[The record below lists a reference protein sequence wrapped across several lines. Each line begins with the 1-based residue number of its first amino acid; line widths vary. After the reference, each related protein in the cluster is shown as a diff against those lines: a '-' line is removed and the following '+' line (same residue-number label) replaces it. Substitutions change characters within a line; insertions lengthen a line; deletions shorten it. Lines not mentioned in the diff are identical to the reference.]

1 MTLKQILEDVSAKI
15 SDVCAA
21 IDGWPASVDADCVP
35 GRIARFELFDLAR
48 VGVKEAHC
56 HVERLETSLD

>member
-1 MTLKQILEDVSAKI
+1 MALKQIFEDVSAKV
-15 SDVCAA
+15 SDVCSAV
-21 IDGWPASVDADCVP
+21 DGRPASVDADCAP

-56 HVERLETSLD
+56 HVE